1 MTDHLLIEE
10 IITKECERYELE
22 ENGFV
27 ADRKTAVKELLST
40 QYAPLPEDK
49 SLEKFGEW
57 KEDLLSN
64 WYVQKGFAGFFRR
77 KAEKRC
83 MYRMV
88 KRLLLNAVSRLR
100 KRQREATVDDE
111 LKMEGG
117 RTVAFKL
124 SSAHFAEL
132 YQEMCC
138 GSSMF
143 TSPGQLEK
151 TCVDE
156 LRLLFPLQ
164 YSSLYERLS
173 AKDNEF
179 WEEVWRL
186 IYRFIRFLVTDKRGK
201 EDEETIKEVSM
212 ETVLS
217 VQEQLE
223 RGKLKPVESAA
234 HLLNSLQMTGRNK
247 CREWFRAEEKK
258 KEEALFDEE
267 YWSQME
273 QVDTGGAEVV
283 VEAMDGHFG
292 YLLEVDERSEYEV
305 CCALVDVLNFGHGEV
320 YEQLVGERKELA
332 RAMAMLYVENK
343 QYEEIA
349 MILYGVA
356 DGRSLA
362 NLRKSVSRGKEYLKK
377 QMAELI
383 ITYKR
388 KGAVPF
394 VKEAE
399 EV

>member
-1 MTDHLLIEE
+1 MTEQLLIEE

-27 ADRKTAVKELLST
+27 ANRQAVVKELLSR
-40 QYAPLPEDK
+40 QYPSLPAEE

-57 KEDLLSN
+57 KEHLLSD
-64 WYVQKGFAGFFRR
+64 WYSQKGFAGFFRR

-88 KRLLLNAVSRLR
+88 KRLLLNALSRIR
-100 KRQREATVDDE
+100 KRQTEATLDDE

-138 GSSMF
+138 GSKLF
-143 TSPGQLEK
+143 ASPGQLEQ

-156 LRLLFPLQ
+156 LRSLFPLQ
-164 YSSLYERLS
+164 YASLYERLS

-258 KEEALFDEE
+258 KDEALFDEE
-267 YWSQME
+267 YWSQLE
-273 QVDTGGAEVV
+273 QEDTGTPDSET
-283 VEAMDGHFG
+283 ESMDGRFG

-320 YEQLVGERKELA
+320 FDQLVEERKELA
-332 RAMAMLYVENK
+332 RAMTMLYVENK

-349 MILYGVA
+349 AVLYGA
-356 DGRSLA
+356 SDGRSLA
-362 NLRKSVSRGKEYLKK
+362 NLRKSVSRGKEYLKRR
-377 QMAELI
+377 MAELI
-383 ITYKR
+383 IIYKR
-388 KGAVPF
+388 KGSVPF
-394 VKEAE
+394 VREIE
-399 EV
+399 EG

>member
-1 MTDHLLIEE
+1 MTEHLLIEE

-22 ENGFV
+22 KNGFV
-27 ADRKTAVKELLST
+27 ANRQAVIKELLSR
-40 QYAPLPEDK
+40 QYPPLPADD

-57 KEDLLSN
+57 KEHLLSD
-64 WYVQKGFAGFFRR
+64 WYSQKGFAGFFRR
-77 KAEKRC
+77 KAEKPG

-88 KRLLLNAVSRLR
+88 KRLLLNALSRIR
-100 KRQREATVDDE
+100 KRQTEATLDDE

-138 GSSMF
+138 GSKLF
-143 TSPGQLEK
+143 ASPGQLEQ

-156 LRLLFPLQ
+156 LRSLFPLQ
-164 YSSLYERLS
+164 YSSLYERLT
-173 AKDNEF
+173 AKDDEF
-179 WEEVWRL
+179 WAEVWRL
-186 IYRFIRFLVTDKRGK
+186 IYRFIRFLVTDIRGK
-201 EDEETIKEVSM
+201 DDEETIKEVSM
-212 ETVLS
+212 ETALS

-258 KEEALFDEE
+258 KDEALFDEE
-267 YWSQME
+267 YWSQLE
-273 QVDTGGAEVV
+273 QEDTGTPESET
-283 VEAMDGHFG
+283 EAMDGRFG

-305 CCALVDVLNFGHGEV
+305 CCALVDVLNFGRGEV
-320 YEQLVGERKELA
+320 FDQLVGERKELA
-332 RAMAMLYVENK
+332 RAMTMLYVENK

-349 MILYGVA
+349 TVLYGA
-356 DGRSLA
+356 SDGRSLA

-377 QMAELI
+377 RMADLI

-388 KGAVPF
+388 KGSVPF
-394 VKEAE
+394 VREAE
-399 EV
+399 EE